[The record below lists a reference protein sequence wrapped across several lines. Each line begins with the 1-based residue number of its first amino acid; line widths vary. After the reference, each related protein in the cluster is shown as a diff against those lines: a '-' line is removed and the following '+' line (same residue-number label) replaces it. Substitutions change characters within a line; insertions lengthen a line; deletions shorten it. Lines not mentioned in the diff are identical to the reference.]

1 MKSYLYRLKIKI
13 FNLWPHNVRE
23 LGKIDA
29 TFGSDYA
36 LSVIYYIAT
45 RYFLTS
51 DVDLTQFQLKS
62 LVIGSSAKTSKSC
75 HGITPKINNYFKAVI
90 TSNFSSTCSLLFVTV
105 RYCSLLFGTVFL
117 LKFQFNFKFAEEKIM
132 SYNFVYLCV
141 QLSFF
146 FYCSELAVTSTATN
160 VSLKLEKSDELF
172 GGKKSH

>member
-51 DVDLTQFQLKS
+51 DVDLT
-62 LVIGSSAKTSKSC
+62 
-75 HGITPKINNYFKAVI
+75 
-90 TSNFSSTCSLLFVTV
+90 
-105 RYCSLLFGTVFL
+105 
-117 LKFQFNFKFAEEKIM
+117 
-132 SYNFVYLCV
+132 
-141 QLSFF
+141 
-146 FYCSELAVTSTATN
+146 
-160 VSLKLEKSDELF
+160 
-172 GGKKSH
+172 